1 MKREERKCA
10 SELLSLSL
18 GRLTQPKL
26 KINHVLSMSSLN
38 TSLIHCIP
46 CSPLQQYL
54 Y

>member
-1 MKREERKCA
+1 MKKEEHKCV

-38 TSLIHCIP
+38 TSLTHCIS
-46 CSPLQQYL
+46 CSPLLQYL